1 MKEMEINR
9 IRMIIKK
16 SIQRIKELQ
25 NEYNRLLLELE
36 QERSKRE
43 KAIEEINKLENE
55 IKERIW
61 VGKEVEVNI
70 LGNKYS
76 FLTDRDIN
84 EAIRIAMF
92 VDEEAAKIKE
102 DDPYSSENTIAILT
116 ALNIAD
122 KLFAVVSDLEELERY
137 VE

>member
-1 MKEMEINR
+1 M
-9 IRMIIKK
+9 
-16 SIQRIKELQ
+16 
-25 NEYNRLLLELE
+25 
-36 QERSKRE
+36 
-43 KAIEEINKLENE
+43 
-55 IKERIW
+55 
-61 VGKEVEVNI
+61 GKEVEVNI

-122 KLFAVVSDLEELERY
+122 KLFAVVSDLKELERY